1 MQRKKKRGREPEP
14 FFKAL
19 LNFLCTSEG
28 LWFLIIKPQKKSR
41 IKTCGPYSDGEN
53 FTLIMDERPSRAKQV
68 QIKFGKFIVIFQKT
82 SQVLQGGIPI
92 LSPPHHHM
100 FPFASIVTL
109 RFWQFCPGFTR
120 IGKRAHKEQTLGL
133 SLWTSIPKEVHIL
146 KSAIAGI
153 CLLY

>member
-53 FTLIMDERPSRAKQV
+53 FTLIMDEKAQ
-68 QIKFGKFIVIFQKT
+68 Q
-82 SQVLQGGIPI
+82 SQ
-92 LSPPHHHM
+92 
-100 FPFASIVTL
+100 AS
-109 RFWQFCPGFTR
+109 
-120 IGKRAHKEQTLGL
+120 
-133 SLWTSIPKEVHIL
+133 SD
-146 KSAIAGI
+146 
-153 CLLY
+153 